1 MRKSKNVSLTLP
13 LWVIDFFEDY
23 QWKVHV
29 AKPELMRRILSEYAK
44 MKVAEAE
51 EEQHP
56 SPGPFEDSDTEES

>member
-13 LWVIDFFEDY
+13 LWVVDFFEDY

-44 MKVAEAE
+44 MKITEAQ

>member
-13 LWVIDFFEDY
+13 LWVTDFFEDY
-23 QWKVHV
+23 QWEVHV

-44 MKVAEAE
+44 MKIAGAQ

>member
-13 LWVIDFFEDY
+13 IWVVDFFEDY

-44 MKVAEAE
+44 MKIAEAQE
-51 EEQHP
+51 AHHP